1 MTDVKVG
8 RSIQKYMKIGP
19 RKVRPVLDVVRYK
32 HTQDAADY
40 LKNAPTKAAGL
51 ILLGLKAALAS
62 AKGHELDET
71 RLYIS
76 LAKAD
81 GGPSLKR
88 FMTRSMGRSDQ
99 ILKRTSH
106 ITLEVKEGKAK
117 KVASPVVETPKEK
130 APKASPIKKKTVA
143 KKAAPAKKPAAKKK
157 TVAKKQEVKS

>member
-1 MTDVKVG
+1 MADVKVG
-8 RSIQKYMKIGP
+8 RSVQKYMKIGP

-32 HTQDAADY
+32 NTNDAADY
-40 LKNAPTKAAGL
+40 LKNAPTKAARL

-62 AKGHELDET
+62 AKGHELDEA

-117 KVASPVVETPKEK
+117 KVVSPAVETTEEK
-130 APKASPIKKKTVA
+130 TPKASQPGKKTVA
-143 KKAAPAKKPAAKKK
+143 KKTTVAKKPAVKKK
-157 TVAKKQEVKS
+157 TASKKQEVKS